1 MRKVTALVE
10 CARLGAAALLVGAV
24 GCGAE
29 SPPDWDA
36 IATVVSEA
44 YRTEG
49 QARAVVFVDTGE
61 VCDSV
66 LPICTPPG
74 RDIDP
79 ELKSVLE
86 TELRV
91 KVMPPSA
98 ACLTEPSVPAL
109 TPVLCETG
117 EVGVTVSLGRFTE
130 VEQGR
135 LHVDV
140 SIARSGLDGV
150 LVEYVL
156 EPAGDGWT
164 ISEVNYD
171 QAVP

>member
-1 MRKVTALVE
+1 LGTAAVIV
-10 CARLGAAALLVGAV
+10 AVV
-24 GCGAE
+24 GCGTVSEPSSHQPPAG
-29 SPPDWDA
+29 PDWKA
-36 IATVVSEA
+36 IATVVGEA

-49 QARAVVFVDTGE
+49 QARPVVFVDTGE

-66 LPICTPPG
+66 APSCIPPDG
-74 RDIDP
+74 DIDP

-91 KVMPPSA
+91 KVRPPSA

-130 VEQGR
+130 DDQGR

-140 SIARSGLDGV
+140 SVARSGLDGAF
-150 LVEYVL
+150 VEYVL
-156 EPAGDGWT
+156 EPAEDGWT
-164 ISEVNYD
+164 VSEVNYD